1 MTNGDTALEIKSLLA
16 EGEGAIPTKTAL
28 RLSLSLQLQIFE
40 AQAEQDKEIKK
51 QYIEISTL
59 EKRLKKQED
68 TNLVLWIQNNPKLA
82 IFLVSLYLIIASLI
96 DFKDVLAQAIGL
108 K

>member
-16 EGEGAIPTKTAL
+16 EGGRAIPTKTAL

-40 AQAEQDKEIKK
+40 KQAEQDKKTAE
-51 QYIEISTL
+51 L
-59 EKRLKKQED
+59 EARLKKQED
-68 TNLVLWIQNNPKLA
+68 TNPVLWMQNNPKLA
-82 IFLVSLYLIIASLI
+82 LFLVSLYLIIASLI